1 MNVIL
6 MILYCTIVLGILVV
20 IHEGGHYLA
29 SRAFGVRVT
38 EFMLGMP
45 GPNIGFKKW
54 GTKFGVTP
62 ILLGGYA
69 RVCGME
75 PGEMSPHLEP
85 VLAALYRRGTANMED
100 IARDCGIPDED
111 ALKALDE
118 LVDWGSCPGPT
129 KKDEYNTYRAA
140 EVIPSKKQIRVALK
154 AGKPAPERYAEGQAR
169 PVEDA
174 HALFESEYRQQY
186 RSLPFWK
193 RSVILLAGIAVNLLF
208 AMLVFVVLF
217 SVIGFDVRMQSG
229 EVTHMT
235 VGPGRAIVVYR
246 HGCAGGCGAVQ
257 PGNGGA
263 NGVRFVFGGGHRRD
277 VEAVRRCGL
286 GAVHAVHGHDLGVAG
301 HHEPAAHPSARRRS
315 FRYRGVPEAVEEGG
329 LHARHERHE
338 RRRHGL
344 VPDVFPGHGQ
354 PGRATHHLGDV
365 LRAVGGPRSHPMY
378 RISRQ
383 GACPLAG
390 FFFACC
396 LYTFRQRGALRW

>member
-118 LVDWGSCPGPT
+118 LVDWGSCTGPT

-140 EVIPSKKQIRVALK
+140 EAIPSKKQICVALE
-154 AGKPAPERYAEGQAR
+154 AGKPAPQRYAEGQAR

-208 AMLVFVVLF
+208 AMLVFVALF

-235 VGPGRAIVVYR
+235 VDPGRAIV
-246 HGCAGGCGAVQ
+246 AGFTYIGMVVQAVAGLFNPATAAQ
-257 PGNGGA
+257 TVSDSSSVVGIAVMSKQFADAGLVPFMQFMAMISVSLGIMNLLPIPALDGG
-263 NGVRFVFGGGHRRD
+263 RLVFLI
-277 VEAVRRCGL
+277 VEAVRRKRVPPEKEGM
-286 GAVHAVHGHDLGVAG
+286 VH
-301 HHEPAAHPSARRRS
+301 
-315 FRYRGVPEAVEEGG
+315 F
-329 LHARHERHE
+329 
-338 RRRHGL
+338 
-344 VPDVFPGHGQ
+344 
-354 PGRATHHLGDV
+354 
-365 LRAVGGPRSHPMY
+365 
-378 RISRQ
+378 
-383 GACPLAG
+383 AG
-390 FFFACC
+390 F
-396 LYTFRQRGALRW
+396 ALLMVLMVVVLFNDIRNIF

>member
-118 LVDWGSCPGPT
+118 LVDWGSCTGPT

-140 EVIPSKKQIRVALK
+140 EVIPSKKQIRAALE

-235 VGPGRAIVVYR
+235 VDPGRAIV
-246 HGCAGGCGAVQ
+246 AGFTYIGMVVQAVAGLFNPATAAQ
-257 PGNGGA
+257 TVSQSTSVVGIAVMSKSALDAGFVNFLFFTAVISASLGLMNMLPIPPLDGG
-263 NGVRFVFGGGHRRD
+263 RFV
-277 VEAVRRCGL
+277 VEIFQKVSRK
-286 GAVHAVHGHDLGVAG
+286 VV
-301 HHEPAAHPSARRRS
+301 S
-315 FRYRGVPEAVEEGG
+315 
-329 LHARHERHE
+329 
-338 RRRHGL
+338 
-344 VPDVFPGHGQ
+344 
-354 PGRATHHLGDV
+354 
-365 LRAVGGPRSHPMY
+365 LRALGYMSTAGIV
-378 RISRQ
+378 
-383 GACPLAG
+383 LFTG
-390 FFFACC
+390 FF
-396 LYTFRQRGALRW
+396 LVMVNQDVQRFIFGNWS